1 MSATIDLTPLVWEI
15 LTNPHG
21 ICSFSYYSEGIEYSS
36 AEIKNIEHGVIYVD
50 AENVRQKPYKCVS
63 VAYSNVIRRLKP
75 TVASNRSTA
84 DNHART
90 QNNNMCSTPIYQS
103 SFVP

>member
-15 LTNPHG
+15 LTNLHG

-36 AEIKNIEHGVIYVD
+36 AEIKNIEHVIYVD

-75 TVASNRSTA
+75 TVASNRSTHVHRILTCVA
-84 DNHART
+84 HL
-90 QNNNMCSTPIYQS
+90 SIYLS